1 MNTFSY
7 CLNNPTNLVDYTG
20 RKPGDL
26 FSTVDEA
33 AIDACLYMGP
43 DSFSNSWEYGT
54 VIYSVETTIYVRCR
68 RIYTYRKSDGSMGKV
83 ARIDIVEKKVIRYT
97 YSVVRTD
104 NNDRRVFLPLP
115 PEGHARAGF
124 VHTHP
129 TGVGRGVTIFS
140 PADKNF
146 AQNMRPIYVY
156 GPNGHIIKYDPV
168 MDEVIP
174 IGEDF
179 PESPYLDSFLEG

>member
-1 MNTFSY
+1 MINLDTQFS
-7 CLNNPTNLVDYTG
+7 LKTAPQRTPPSPP
-20 RKPGDL
+20 KSAP
-26 FSTVDEA
+26 FSP
-33 AIDACLYMGP
+33 L
-43 DSFSNSWEYGT
+43 
-54 VIYSVETTIYVRCR
+54 
-68 RIYTYRKSDGSMGKV
+68 GKV

-104 NNDRRVFLPLP
+104 NNSRFVYLPLP

-129 TGVGRGVTIFS
+129 TGAGRGVTIFS

-146 AQNMRPIYVY
+146 AQNYMRPIYVY

-179 PESPYLDSFLEG
+179 PKSPYLDSFLEG